1 MKRREKKSA
10 RKYVISVAAILM
22 AIGVGMCAACSSNAP
37 EEKGS
42 ELYTVESEEVI
53 AGLEWGMT
61 LEEAQQAL
69 ENKENYTY
77 IPEIETFICYDVSN
91 YQGIEGANG
100 LMILYFTE
108 ENVLESGVYKFDIEG
123 GGYSQAIS
131 QDINVELNKAFRKSY
146 KETSDKMYYNPE
158 GDGTWTEYLYYKTE
172 ESLISINEMMPNQ
185 FVVKYRD
192 VSRPMSQAIIEELSL
207 N

>member
-61 LEEAQQAL
+61 LEKAQQAL